1 MLSRRHMIVLTSAA
15 VGVASAPRIAYADCG
30 KPRIPSMWIDGP
42 PEYLPGAPLR
52 NSLIEDQTRKDRVKL
67 FGTVMTTRCDS
78 IAGAR
83 LDFWHTDS
91 NGEYDTR
98 GFRFRG
104 AQYSGGNGDYALET
118 LMPGPYSGPR
128 HVHFLVAVRLADRL
142 QPLIVSGAVFL
153 PTPQEYAH
161 AKPSHRTPEFLA
173 PDSLRRVDGTLLV
186 PCDIV
191 LA

>member
-1 MLSRRHMIVLTSAA
+1 
-15 VGVASAPRIAYADCG
+15 
-30 KPRIPSMWIDGP
+30 MWIDGP

-52 NSLIEDQTRKDRVKL
+52 SSLIEDTTRSDRVKL
-67 FGTVMTTRCDS
+67 FGTVMTAGCDS
-78 IAGAR
+78 VAGAR

-91 NGEYDTR
+91 DGEYDKD

-104 AQYSGGNGDYALET
+104 AQYSDQHGDYALET

-128 HVHFLVAVRLADRL
+128 HVHFLVAVRLANRL

-153 PTPQEYAH
+153 PTPQEYAE
-161 AKPSHRTPEFLA
+161 AKPSLRTPEFLS
-173 PDSLRRVDGTLLV
+173 PDSLRTVGGTLLI